1 MKIKKITDGKFEHT
15 WDIEVPEVHEYIL
28 SNGCISH
35 NTSGKA
41 VNSVESTEPIADF
54 FYKDEGTITIP
65 TLVPNFRLNNQ
76 YYKKNFECDIYF
88 LQEHAAVRQKW
99 LDQAQS
105 INMYIKRPDSLLEL
119 TQLHLYGFSLGIK
132 TAYYLKQQKEGADDA
147 YVCES
152 CS

>member
-1 MKIKKITDGKFEHT
+1 MKINKITEGKFEHT
-15 WDIEVPEVHEYIL
+15 WDIEVPEVHEYVL

-41 VNSVESTEPIADF
+41 INAIESTEPIANMY
-54 FYKDEGTITIP
+54 YKEEGTITIP
-65 TLVPNFRLNNQ
+65 TIVPNFRKNNRF
-76 YYKKNFECDIYF
+76 YKKNFECNQYNLI
-88 LQEHAAVRQKW
+88 ENAAVRQKW

-105 INMYIKRPDSLLEL
+105 INTYIKKPDSLLEMTL
-119 TQLHLYGFSLGIK
+119 LHFYGFSLGLK
-132 TAYYLKQQKEGADDA
+132 TYYYLKQMKENEDD

>member
-1 MKIKKITDGKFEHT
+1 MRIKKITDGGLEHT

-41 VNSVESTEPIADF
+41 CNAIESTEPIHNF
-54 FYKDEGTITIP
+54 FYKDEGTMTIP
-65 TLVPNFRLNNQ
+65 TIVPNFRINNQ
-76 YYKKNFECDIYF
+76 YYKKNFECDQFF
-88 LQEHAAVRQKW
+88 LIEGAAVRQKW

-105 INMYIKRPDSLLEL
+105 VNVYIKRPDSLLEM
-119 TQLHLYGFSLGIK
+119 TQLHLYAFRIGLK
-132 TAYYLKQQKEGADDA
+132 TMYYLKQMKEGTDEEI
-147 YVCES
+147 CES

>member
-1 MKIKKITDGKFEHT
+1 MKIKKITEGNVEHT

-41 VNSVESTEPIADF
+41 INAIESTEPIADLY
-54 FYKDEGTITIP
+54 YKEEGTQTIP
-65 TLVPNFRLNNQ
+65 TLVPNFRKNNQ
-76 YYKKNFECDIYF
+76 YYKKNFECDQYF
-88 LQEHAAVRQKW
+88 LVEGAAVRQKW

-105 INMYIKRPDSLLEL
+105 INTYIKKPDSLLEMTNL
-119 TQLHLYGFSLGIK
+119 QLYAFELGTK
-132 TAYYLKQQKEGADDA
+132 TAYYLRQMKEGTDDHI
-147 YVCES
+147 CES